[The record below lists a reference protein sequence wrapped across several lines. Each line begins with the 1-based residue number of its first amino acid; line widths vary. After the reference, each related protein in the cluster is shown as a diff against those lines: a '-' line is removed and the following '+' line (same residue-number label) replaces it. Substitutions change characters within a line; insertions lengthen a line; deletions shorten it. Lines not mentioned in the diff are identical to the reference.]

1 MKTIKVNDTP
11 IELSW
16 KNIVT
21 NRQHNINN
29 ISEMAETAILL
40 GYPLILWNGR
50 IYIIIENDSKNFSIS
65 DSNYTEKDIE

>member
-1 MKTIKVNDTP
+1 MKTIKVNDTS

-21 NRQHNINN
+21 NRQHKINN
-29 ISEMAETAILL
+29 ISEMSETAILL

-50 IYIIIENDSKNFSIS
+50 IYIIIENDGKNLSIS